1 MTDHTEMTDPGIT
14 LTPQQAQRRRARSIA
29 IGVSLAAL
37 VVLFYVVSMAKMGL
51 NLESVGG

>member
-37 VVLFYVVSMAKMGL
+37 VVLFYVVTMAKMGL